1 METATILVVCTGN
14 IRRSPAVEVMLREGV
29 GRIGGLAR
37 HGIGVMSAGTEALVG
52 YEMDP
57 VISAEVAA
65 AGVRLGRHE
74 AYGLTAEDIDAS
86 DLIITAERS
95 HRREVAKLVPSAV
108 TRAFTLVEIAA
119 LGAQLGRA
127 ALGNDADAAERLLT
141 LVDLA
146 PLQKARRRVRRPA
159 DDDLIDLRKRSPR
172 EARRLVG
179 EARTHVE
186 TLLRVLEPE
195 PSLSLIDKAHR
206 SGPHPALPALPGP
219 ADPPAANVAPT
230 G

>member
-14 IRRSPAVEVMLREGV
+14 IRRSPAVEAMLREGV
-29 GRIGGLAR
+29 GPNNGVAR
-37 HGIGVMSAGTEALVG
+37 HGISVMSAGTEALAG

-57 VISAEVAA
+57 VIATEVAA
-65 AGVRLGRHE
+65 VGVRLSRHE

-108 TRAFTLVEIAA
+108 TRTFTLIEIAA
-119 LGAQLGRA
+119 LGAQIGRQ
-127 ALGNDADAAERLLT
+127 ALGGNADAAERLRT

-146 PLQKARRRVRRPA
+146 PLQKARRTVRRPA

-179 EARTHVE
+179 EARVHVE
-186 TLLRVLEPE
+186 RLLRVLEPE
-195 PSLSLIDKAHR
+195 PGLSLVNKAHR
-206 SGPHPALPALPGP
+206 SGPHPALPAPT
-219 ADPPAANVAPT
+219 DPPASNVAPA